1 MLINAISHSYNFI
14 YRFASEMLKVIAS
27 NAVDRGFQS
36 LANCF
41 SMMMMMIA
49 LYTSRSVGSL

>member
-14 YRFASEMLKVIAS
+14 YGFASEMLKVIAS

-36 LANCF
+36 LVKPG
-41 SMMMMMIA
+41 
-49 LYTSRSVGSL
+49 YTIGI